1 MNIKTEMI
9 MWERE
14 NKLYF

>member
-9 MWERE
+9 
-14 NKLYF
+14 